1 MLSDMDSAPALGTY
15 GLEVGY
21 KGKALMA
28 MPDLTLWPG
37 KVVALIGQNGVGKS
51 TLLRTITREQKA
63 IAGSVYIQNENI
75 DLLSRR
81 QLACKVS
88 VVTTDRDIAQGLL
101 AREIVAM
108 GRHPHTD
115 LMGRLGEEDK
125 RIVRNT
131 MESTGILHK
140 ADSRFGELSDGERQK
155 VMIAR
160 ALAQQTPVM
169 VLDEPFSFL
178 DTAAR
183 IDILNLLKQLA
194 RENDTA
200 VLFSSHDVAQALRMA
215 DDIWLITPD
224 RKFFSGTSAE
234 LMAEGKVQQLF
245 SSPNVRFD
253 SVQTD
258 FVAKQQP

>member
-1 MLSDMDSAPALGTY
+1 MENTPALSTR
-15 GLEVGY
+15 GLEIGY

-28 MPDLTLWPG
+28 VPDLALWPG

-51 TLLRTITREQKA
+51 TLLRTLTREQRP
-63 IAGSVYIQNENI
+63 IAGHVYIQGDDIER
-75 DLLSRR
+75 LSRR
-81 QLACKVS
+81 QLARKVA
-88 VVTTDRDIAQGLL
+88 VVTTDRDISQGLL

-115 LMGRLGEEDK
+115 LMGRLDDDDR
-125 RIVRNT
+125 RIVRQA
-131 MESTGILHK
+131 MERTGILHK
-140 ADSRFGELSDGERQK
+140 ADNPFGQLSDGERQK

-183 IDILNLLKQLA
+183 IDILNLLKRLS
-194 RENDTA
+194 RVSHTA
-200 VLFSSHDVAQALRMA
+200 ILFSSHDVAQALRMA

-224 RKFFSGTSAE
+224 RRFYGGTPAE
-234 LMAEGKVQQLF
+234 LIDSGNVQRLF

-253 SVQTD
+253 PAQTD
-258 FVAKQQP
+258 FVATDPQ